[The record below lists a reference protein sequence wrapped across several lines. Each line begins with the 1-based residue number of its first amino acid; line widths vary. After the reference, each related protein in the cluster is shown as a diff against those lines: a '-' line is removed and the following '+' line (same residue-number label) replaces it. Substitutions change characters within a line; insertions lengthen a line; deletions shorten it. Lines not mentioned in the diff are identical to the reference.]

1 MRISLFIF
9 LLLILTPLSSSA
21 APGSIQVSSVERAP
35 FVIKRGTGYI
45 GYSVELWDAIAKEI
59 GVNYEMQLHESSPKM
74 LDAVKN
80 KQADIAIANI
90 TITSEREKYLD
101 FSHPIFFSGLQIMLA
116 KSHPSGFADSVS
128 AILNSGVIQVIGAAL
143 LILLLVAHL
152 IWFFE
157 LGDDK
162 DFHDSYVHGIWDAL
176 WWAMVTVTTVGYG
189 DQVPRTIMGRL
200 LALLWM
206 FFSLFLL
213 SILVAQISSSIINA
227 SIDGSIQNPEDLA
240 GHSVA
245 TIADSTSAHY
255 LEKIGAKVV
264 AFEKVND
271 MFLSLERHQVDAVV
285 FDAPV
290 LSYYA
295 AHFGSE
301 QVKLV
306 GRIFKPEQLGIAL
319 QVDSPYRD
327 SINRALLK
335 LFEDGVVQKIYN
347 DWFNKEKLTI
357 SQNRAM

>member
-1 MRISLFIF
+1 MRIALIVFV
-9 LLLILTPLSSSA
+9 LLALLPLTSSA
-21 APGSIQVSSVERAP
+21 APGSITVSSVERAP

-45 GYSVELWDAIAKEI
+45 GYSVELWDVIAKEL
-59 GVNYEMQLHESSPKM
+59 GVNYELQVHDTFPEM

-80 KQADIAIANI
+80 KQADLAVANV
-90 TITSEREKYLD
+90 TITSEREKDLD

-116 KSHPSGFADSVS
+116 KSRPSGFTESVS
-128 AILNSGVIQVIGAAL
+128 AIMNSGVVQIVGAAL

-162 DFHDSYVHGIWDAL
+162 DFHDSYIHGIWDAL

-189 DQVPRTIMGRL
+189 DQVPRTVMGRI
-200 LALLWM
+200 LALIWM

-213 SILVAQISSSIINA
+213 SVLVAQISSSIINA
-227 SIDGSIQNPEDLA
+227 TIDGKIENPEDLA

-245 TIADSTSAHY
+245 TIAESTSANF
-255 LEKIGAKVV
+255 LEKVGANVV
-264 AFEKVND
+264 PFKSVKE
-271 MFLSLERHQVDAVV
+271 MFHSLETHRVDAVV

-301 QVKLV
+301 QVRLV
-306 GRIFKPEQLGIAL
+306 GRVFKPEQLGIAL

-327 SINRALLK
+327 PINRILLK
-335 LFEDGVVQKIYN
+335 LFEEGVVQDIYD
-347 DWFNKEKLTI
+347 DWFSKEK
-357 SQNRAM
+357 MDY

>member
-1 MRISLFIF
+1 MKVAIIVLLLLSLFP
-9 LLLILTPLSSSA
+9 LTASA
-21 APGSIQVSSVERAP
+21 APGSIQVASVERAP

-45 GYSVELWDAIAKEI
+45 GYSVELWDAIAKEM
-59 GVNYEMQLHESSPKM
+59 GVNYEMQVHDTFPEM

-80 KQADIAIANI
+80 KNADIAIANV

-116 KSHPSGFADSVS
+116 KSRPSGFAESVS
-128 AILNSGVIQVIGAAL
+128 AIMNSGVVQIIGAAL

-157 LGDDK
+157 LGDDT
-162 DFHDSYVHGIWDAL
+162 DFNDKYIHGIWDAL

-200 LALLWM
+200 LALVWM

-213 SILVAQISSSIINA
+213 SILVAQISSSIINS
-227 SIDGSIQNPEDLA
+227 SIDGQIETPEDLV

-245 TIADSTSAHY
+245 TIEGSTSASY
-255 LEKIGAKVV
+255 LEKIGVDVV
-264 AFEKVND
+264 GFELTKD
-271 MFLSLERHQVDAVV
+271 MFKALEAHQVDAVV

-295 AHFGSE
+295 AHFGSA

-306 GRIFKPEQLGIAL
+306 GRVFKPEQLGIAL

-327 SINRALLK
+327 PINRVLLK
-335 LFEDGVVQKIYN
+335 LFEEGVVQKIYD
-347 DWFNKEKLTI
+347 DWFSKEKMDLV
-357 SQNRAM
+357 Q

>member
-1 MRISLFIF
+1 MKNTII
-9 LLLILTPLSSSA
+9 LLLLLTFFPLVSNAAPDTPLKVA
-21 APGSIQVSSVERAP
+21 SVERAP

-45 GYSVELWDAIAKEI
+45 GYSIELWDAIAKEI
-59 GVNYEMQLHESSPKM
+59 GVNYEMQLHDTFPEM
-74 LDAVKN
+74 LNSVKN
-80 KQADIAIANI
+80 KQADIAIANV
-90 TITSEREKYLD
+90 TITSKRERYLD

-116 KSHPSGFADSVS
+116 KSHPSGFSES
-128 AILNSGVIQVIGAAL
+128 ITAIMNSGVLQIIGAAL

-189 DQVPRTIMGRL
+189 DQVPRTIMGRI
-200 LALLWM
+200 LALIWM

-213 SILVAQISSSIINA
+213 SVLVAQISSSIIN
-227 SIDGSIQNPEDLA
+227 SSVNSEIENPEDLI

-245 TIADSTSAHY
+245 TIADSTSSHY
-255 LEKIGAKVV
+255 LEKIGV
-264 AFEKVND
+264 ATITFQTTKE
-271 MFLSLERHQVDAVV
+271 MFKALESHDVDAVV

-306 GRIFKPEQLGIAL
+306 GRVFKPEQLGIAL
-319 QVDSPYRD
+319 QVDSIYRD
-327 SINRALLK
+327 QINRALLK
-335 LFEDGVVQKIYN
+335 LFEEGVVQQIYD
-347 DWFNKEKLTI
+347 DWFSKEK
-357 SQNRAM
+357 MK